1 MASYIKCGL
10 GENVVLRL
18 MECLTRLI
26 CLWIT
31 VSHLFVSLPILELA
45 TSEQQVCSTKIGYAN
60 VLLLGTNSCKI
71 RNVANLRN
79 LFGVEQSCKIY
90 WILNNNQIN
99 STVTTRA
106 WFLSTEWIKT
116 WSSTW
121 LTFKWKI
128 GGGFSLFVWI
138 VDVAFQGAW
147 VLYCIN

>member
-1 MASYIKCGL
+1 MASYTKCGL

-26 CLWIT
+26 CLRIT
-31 VSHLFVSLPILELA
+31 VSHLVVSLPILELA

-60 VLLLGTNSCKI
+60 VLVLGTNSYNI

-79 LFGVEQSCKIY
+79 LFGVGTKLQES
-90 WILNNNQIN
+90 ILNNKQIN

-106 WFLSTEWIKT
+106 WLLSTEWIKT
-116 WSSTW
+116 WPSTG
-121 LTFKWKI
+121 LTIKWKT

>member
-60 VLLLGTNSCKI
+60 VLVLGTNSYKI

-79 LFGVEQSCKIY
+79 LFGVGTKLQES
-90 WILNNNQIN
+90 ILNNKQIN

-106 WFLSTEWIKT
+106 WLLSTEWIKT
-116 WSSTW
+116 WPSTG
-121 LTFKWKI
+121 LTIK
-128 GGGFSLFVWI
+128 
-138 VDVAFQGAW
+138 
-147 VLYCIN
+147 